1 MSAVGVR
8 VSDGEKRGGGRGAN
22 GSEGG
27 VPLWLEERDHTV
39 APEEGGGSE
48 GAEGYAAP
56 APRCKAD
63 CPRERPSFT

>member
-1 MSAVGVR
+1 MLAM
-8 VSDGEKRGGGRGAN
+8 EKRGRGGGEPTVARAVYPCGW
-22 GSEGG
+22 E
-27 VPLWLEERDHTV
+27 VRYTV
-39 APEEGGGSE
+39 APEEGGSE